1 MILYIIQ
8 VFRGE
13 GEKAI
18 SKDSVVVTI
27 CFREYFFLFLRFVVK
42 KEESAFRIVHSFIQN
57 SKIGQ
62 RLKCD
67 NSIAAENCFNVLILQ
82 RKAVYGSL

>member
-42 KEESAFRIVHSFIQN
+42 KEESAFRIVHSFIP
-57 SKIGQ
+57 K
-62 RLKCD
+62 
-67 NSIAAENCFNVLILQ
+67 
-82 RKAVYGSL
+82 